1 MVAMTGKDGATE
13 AKILDAAHAVFMR
26 SGTAGAR
33 MHEIAEEAGVNKA
46 LLHYYFRGKEQLSQA
61 VFRRAAGEFFP
72 RVFGILASELPLEE
86 KVRTVV
92 DRDIDFLSRHPY
104 LPAYI
109 ISEVH
114 HHPERMAGLM
124 KEFNTLS
131 LDVLQAQLD
140 QGAAEGRLRPIRAE
154 HAVLN
159 LVGMIVFPFVA
170 GPLVSVILN
179 VDPGARQALMEE
191 RRTLIP
197 EFFLNALRP

>member
-1 MVAMTGKDGATE
+1 MTGKDGATE

-46 LLHYYFRGKEQLSQA
+46 LLHYYFRSKEQLSEA

-72 RVFGILASELPLEE
+72 RVFGILASSELPLEE

-114 HHPERMAGLM
+114 HHPERMVGLM
-124 KEFNTLS
+124 KEFNRLS
-131 LDVLQAQLD
+131 LSVLQAQLD

-154 HAVLN
+154 QAVLN

-170 GPLVSVILN
+170 GPLVSTILN
-179 VDPGARQALMEE
+179 LEPEKRQALMEE
-191 RRTLIP
+191 RRALIP